1 MLLAALSHVDKESAP
16 RKAVTFLM
24 NEIVKRRQSEGIDK
38 KITDREIAGA
48 RAGLK
53 MRRKPLGKEDI
64 IESSWSPKERDHVYN
79 IKEDYKEIVSD
90 WVREENLWIK
100 DELG

>member
-1 MLLAALSHVDKESAP
+1 
-16 RKAVTFLM
+16 M